1 MNRSEALRRLA
12 EACGIEPEYWDC
24 GGQRH
29 ETSDATREKLLAA
42 MGFDLDGDLEALV
55 AATEERE
62 WLQVLPPVIVVRSGV
77 ATDIALTLPA
87 DRGHGNWRWTLM
99 REDGSRQ
106 EAVFDP
112 AALERLAQR
121 RIATAD
127 QPEGRRTPR
136 SGGPEQREGW
146 GNATH
151 LLRLRL
157 PLPAE
162 QAVGYHQLEVT
173 PDDPALGNGATM
185 PLIVVPAVCH
195 QPEALRGEARLWGAA
210 VQLYGL
216 RSRHNWGIGDFG
228 DLRAVVDLCAAD
240 GGGFVGVNPL
250 HALFPTDP
258 GRCSPYSPNSRLA
271 LNVLYIDV
279 EAVVEA
285 QGITAIRNRLSD
297 PDIQAQLRRL
307 RSAELVDYEAVAS
320 LKLAML
326 RLAWDHFR
334 DHHLIGDT
342 AHARAWRRFRD
353 EGGETLAQFALFEAL
368 HAHCRNDD
376 PSVWGWPAWPG
387 ALHAPDSA
395 EVRAFADAHGKEVDF
410 AIYLQW
416 LADQQL
422 GAAAEQAKLTGIGI
436 GLYRDLALGA
446 DPGGAEIWA
455 HQDTYARDAHIGAPP
470 DDFSPRG
477 QDWGLPPPIP
487 QRLRKAAYRPWIAT
501 LRANM
506 RHAGALRIDH
516 VMALSRLFWVPA
528 GESATDGAYVRYS
541 LGDMLGI
548 LALESVRNQ
557 CLVVGEDLGTV
568 SDELRAALAAAGV
581 LSYRPLYF
589 ERDGEGS
596 FKPPQ
601 AYPRQALAAVST
613 HDLPTLAGFWQGRDI
628 DERARLELFASAEQQ
643 ESAVVARAQDR
654 ARLLVAL
661 QREDL
666 LPAGIGMHPVAVPAI
681 DSDLSAAIHAW
692 LARTPT
698 MLLAVQAEDIFG
710 VIDQANLP
718 GTGEPQPNWRRRLPI
733 ELENWSADDR
743 QGALVEALR
752 RERGSSIE
760 TTGATEGGPR
770 QAVIPD
776 ATYRLQFNRDF
787 TMAQATQQVP
797 YLAELGI
804 SHCYASPY
812 LKARPG
818 SMHGYD
824 IVDHNAFNPEIGTE
838 TEFEAYAETLAAHGM
853 SQVLDIVPNHM
864 GVMGADNGWWLDV
877 LENGQASA
885 FASYFDIDWRPLN
898 PELRGKVLLPI
909 LGDHYGTVLGRG
921 ELQLAFDAAAGEF
934 SVYYYQHRLPV
945 DPAEYPAVVGH
956 GFEHLA
962 AMMAGD
968 SRLDELQSLL
978 TAFGHLPSRCDGS
991 AAGIAI
997 RSRDKELH
1005 KQHLARLCDTVPA
1018 IAGHI
1023 ATNLAEFNGRTG
1035 DADSFDLLHNLI
1047 KNQSW
1052 RLAYWRVAADGIN
1065 YRRFFDI
1072 NDLAA
1077 VRMENPEVFAATH
1090 QLILSLVARGW
1101 VQGLR
1106 IDHADGLYD
1115 PAGYFRRLQ
1124 DQAAGGH
1131 PTDGMVAGQLPLY
1144 LVIEKILAEHER
1156 LPDDWPIHGASGY
1169 RFANLA
1175 NSLFIDASAEKRMT
1189 RIYDSFTGSRSNFDE
1204 LVYEAKRLIIFWS
1217 LQGELNV
1224 LANLL
1229 SRIAAA
1235 SRHTCDFTLNSL
1247 RGALAE
1253 VVACFPVYRG
1263 YFVDGR
1269 LSTDDRRHIEWAVA
1283 VARRRSPA
1291 SDITIFDFIG
1301 ATLTGDIAEG
1311 KNDAYRD
1318 DVWRFAMKFQQF
1330 TSPVMAKGT
1339 EDTAFYRYHRLVSL
1353 NEVGGDPRRFGISV
1367 AAFHAATRQRAER
1380 WPHNLLAG
1388 STHDSKRSEDVR
1400 ARIDVL
1406 SEIPAAW
1413 KLLLRRWARI
1423 NRSKKRLLDGARAP
1437 SANDEYLLYQ
1447 TLFGTWP
1454 LTDPDEQ
1461 QLAEYT
1467 ERITQYMIKAVREA
1481 KEHSSWINVNAD
1493 YEAAL
1498 VSFIAALLAP
1508 GDKNLFL
1515 ADFVPT
1521 VGRMVRYGLINSL
1534 AQTLLRLTSPGVPDL
1549 YQGSELWQFQLVDPD
1564 NRRPVDFAL
1573 RQRLLA
1579 EVQTVQAGPPDTWR
1593 KAVEPLVANMLDGRI
1608 KLYLTWSALQWRRRW
1623 REVFRDGDYLP
1634 LLVVGACAEH
1644 ACAYARRHGERIV
1657 VTVVPRLLAKLRG
1670 DMDETAATNWAD
1682 TRVELPADWG
1692 EQTWLNAFTG
1702 TTLTSAAVSPALTFD
1717 ALLSDFPVALL
1728 LSDGGKAP
1736 QA

>member
-1 MNRSEALRRLA
+1 MKRSEALGRLA
-12 EACGIEPEYWDC
+12 ALHGIEPGYWDC
-24 GGQRH
+24 AGQYH
-29 ETSDATREKLLAA
+29 ETGDATREKLLAA
-42 MGFDLDGDLEALV
+42 MGVDVDGDLPATV
-55 AATEERE
+55 AATENHD
-62 WLQVLPPVIVVRSGV
+62 WLDALPPVAVVRCGAV
-77 ATDIALTLPA
+77 AEVALTLPVEH
-87 DRGHGNWRWTLM
+87 RHGTWRWVLV
-99 REDGSRQ
+99 REDGSRR

-112 AALERLAQR
+112 ATLETLAER
-121 RIATAD
+121 RIATTD
-127 QPEGRRTPR
+127 F
-136 SGGPEQREGW
+136 
-146 GNATH
+146 
-151 LLRLRL
+151 LRLRL

-162 QAVGYHQLEVT
+162 EAIGYHRLDVA
-173 PDDPALGNGATM
+173 PVAPSPGAGATM
-185 PLIVVPAVCH
+185 ALIVVPTACH
-195 QPEALRGEARLWGAA
+195 EPEALRGDARRWGAA

-228 DLRAVVDLCAAD
+228 DLRTVVEICATC

-250 HALFPTDP
+250 HALFPADP
-258 GRCSPYSPNSRLA
+258 GRCSPYSPNSRLF

-279 EAVVEA
+279 ESVADAQESATIRARLAEPAVH
-285 QGITAIRNRLSD
+285 
-297 PDIQAQLRRL
+297 AQLRRL
-307 RSAELVDYEAVAS
+307 RGAELLDYAEVAA
-320 LKLAML
+320 LKLPML
-326 RLAWDHFR
+326 RLAFEHFR
-334 DHHLIGDT
+334 QQHLAHDT
-342 AHARAWRRFRD
+342 GRAREWQRFREAGGD
-353 EGGETLAQFALFEAL
+353 ELAHFALFEAL
-368 HAHCRNDD
+368 HAHWHGQDA
-376 PSVWGWPAWPG
+376 SVWGWPAWPAG
-387 ALHAPDSA
+387 CHAPDSA
-395 EVRAFADAHGKEVDF
+395 EVRAFATAHGEEVDF

-422 GAAAEQAKLTGIGI
+422 GLASHQAQQSGVGI

-446 DPGGAEIWA
+446 DPGGAEAWA
-455 HQDTYARDAHIGAPP
+455 YQGIYARGAHIGAPP

-487 QRLRKAAYRPWIAT
+487 QRLRAAAYRPYIAT

-516 VMALSRLFWVPA
+516 VMLLSRLFCVPA
-528 GESATDGAYVRYS
+528 GESAADGAYVRYA
-541 LGDMLGI
+541 LDEMLGI

-581 LSYRPLYF
+581 LGYRPLYF
-589 ERDGEGS
+589 ERDHEGA

-601 AYPRQALAAVST
+601 SYPRQALAAVST

-628 DERARLELFASAEQQ
+628 DERARLELFASAAQQ

-661 QREDL
+661 QHEGL
-666 LPAGIGMHPVAVPAI
+666 LPEGVGVHPVAVPVVDAAV
-681 DSDLSAAIHAW
+681 SAAVHAW

-710 VIDQANLP
+710 VLDQANLP
-718 GTGEPQPNWRRRLPI
+718 GSGAPQPNWRRRLPI
-733 ELENWSADDR
+733 ELENWSADLR
-743 QGALVEALR
+743 LGALVEALH
-752 RERGSSIE
+752 RERG
-760 TTGATEGGPR
+760 GAARVAAASGGPR

-776 ATYRLQFNRDF
+776 ATYRLQFNREF
-787 TMAQATQQVP
+787 TVAQATQWVP
-797 YLAELGI
+797 YLADLGI

-838 TEFEAYAETLAAHGM
+838 AEFAIYAETLAAHGM
-853 SQVLDIVPNHM
+853 GQILDIVPNHM
-864 GVMGADNGWWLDV
+864 GVMGADNAWWLDV
-877 LENGQASA
+877 LENGQASTHA
-885 FASYFDIDWRPLN
+885 EYFDIDWQPLN
-898 PELRGKVLLPI
+898 PELQGKVLLPI
-909 LGDHYGTVLGRG
+909 LGDHYGSVLGRG
-921 ELQLAFDAAAGEF
+921 ELRLCFDVGAGEF
-934 SVYYYQHRLPV
+934 SVQYYQHRLPV
-945 DPAEYPAVVGH
+945 DPAEYPSIVGY
-956 GFEHLA
+956 GLDHLA
-962 AMMAGD
+962 VAMAGD

-978 TAFGHLPSRCDGS
+978 TAFGHLPPRGDGL
-991 AAGIAI
+991 AKDIAI

-1005 KQHLARLCDTVPA
+1005 KRHLAALCAAVPA
-1018 IAGHI
+1018 IVEHI
-1023 ATNLAEFNGRTG
+1023 ATNLAEFNGRAG
-1035 DADSFDLLHNLI
+1035 DADSFNLLHKLI
-1047 KNQSW
+1047 KSQSW
-1052 RLAYWRVAADGIN
+1052 RLAYWRVAADEIN

-1072 NDLAA
+1072 NELAA
-1077 VRMENPEVFAATH
+1077 LRMENPEVFAATH
-1090 QLILSLVARGW
+1090 RLILSLVDRGW

-1106 IDHADGLYD
+1106 IDHADGLFD

-1124 DQAAGGH
+1124 ER
-1131 PTDGMVAGQLPLY
+1131 PLY

-1156 LPDDWPIHGASGY
+1156 LPEDWAIHGTSGY

-1175 NSLFIDASAEKRMT
+1175 NSLFVDAGAEGRMS
-1189 RIYDSFTGSRSNFDE
+1189 RIYDSFVGSRRNFDE
-1204 LVYEAKRLIIFWS
+1204 MAYEAKRLIIFWS

-1253 VVACFPVYRG
+1253 VVACFPVYRS
-1263 YFVDGR
+1263 YLADGR
-1269 LSTDDRRHIEWAVA
+1269 LSADDRRHIEWAVA

-1291 SDITIFDFIG
+1291 SDITIFDFVV

-1311 KNDAYRD
+1311 KNGAYRE
-1318 DVWRFAMKFQQF
+1318 DVWRFAMKFQQY
-1330 TSPVMAKGT
+1330 SAPVMAKGT
-1339 EDTAFYRYHRLVSL
+1339 EDTAFYRFHRLISL

-1367 AAFHAATRQRAER
+1367 AAFHVANRQRAER

-1423 NRSKKRLLDGARAP
+1423 NRSKKRKVLDQPAP

-1454 LTDPDEQ
+1454 LTPPDAT
-1461 QLAEYT
+1461 QLAAYT
-1467 ERITQYMIKAVREA
+1467 GRITQYMLKAVREA
-1481 KEHSSWINVNAD
+1481 KEHTSWINVNAD

-1498 VSFIAALLAP
+1498 LAFIAALLAP

-1515 ADFVPT
+1515 ADFAPA
-1521 VGRMVRYGLINSL
+1521 VGRLVRYGLVNAL

-1549 YQGSELWQFQLVDPD
+1549 YQGSELWQFHLVDPD
-1564 NRRPVDFAL
+1564 NRQPVDFAL
-1573 RQRLLA
+1573 RRRLLA
-1579 EVQTVQAGPPDTWR
+1579 EVQAIQAGRPDTWR
-1593 KAVEPLVANMLDGRI
+1593 KAVAPLVANMADGRI
-1608 KLYLTWSALQWRRRW
+1608 KLYLVWCALQCRRRW

-1634 LLVVGACAEH
+1634 LTVVGARTEHVCAF
-1644 ACAYARRHGERIV
+1644 ARRHGERIAI
-1657 VTVVPRLLAKLRG
+1657 TVVPRLLAKLRG
-1670 DMDETAATNWAD
+1670 DLDEAAATDWQD
-1682 TRVELPADWG
+1682 TRIELPADWG
-1692 EQTWLNAFTG
+1692 ERQWFNVFTG
-1702 TTLTSAAVSPALTFD
+1702 ATPTLAIGE
-1717 ALLSDFPVALL
+1717 LLADFPVALL
-1728 LSDGGKAP
+1728 VSDGGIQLPA
-1736 QA
+1736 